1 MPAALDHAG
10 PVCHNEDMKRLL
22 FPLAFLPL
30 LALALLIGCAAPQR
44 APFSPESDALLA
56 SFADWGPK
64 ADAAHVA
71 ALEAAARGDC
81 SALSDW
87 RGQLLRPDGEVA
99 FNAAH
104 AGRATLRF
112 EGPWAVYAPAGE
124 PKATVLY
131 LHGGG
136 WAVGDARLCEGFC
149 AGLAERAQAEVWSLN
164 YPLAPEHP
172 FPAAPRF
179 AAERLN
185 ALRARFPG
193 RPLYVAG
200 DSAGGNL
207 AVAAALLAPGQADG
221 LILAYPALA
230 VQDKVAPEGDLYGDV
245 LALTDALMSAFGRL
259 YVDAATAAA
268 DPVASPLAADD
279 GALRALPPVLTLAAE
294 CDVLAGQSRV
304 FHERLAA
311 LGRTADARHVVPGS
325 LHGFLSFPTLT
336 AAQGEA
342 LGVAVGWI
350 EADR

>member
-1 MPAALDHAG
+1 
-10 PVCHNEDMKRLL
+10 MKRLL
-22 FPLAFLPL
+22 FPLALLPL
-30 LALALLIGCAAPQR
+30 LALALLVGCAGPQR
-44 APFSPESDALLA
+44 APFSPESAALLE
-56 SFADWGPK
+56 SFAGYGPA

-71 ALEAAARGDC
+71 ALEAAARGDLA
-81 SALSDW
+81 ALNHW
-87 RGQLLRPDGEVA
+87 REGMLRPADETA

-104 AGRATLRF
+104 GGAVTLRF

-124 PKATVLY
+124 PTATVLY

-149 AGLAERAQAEVWSLN
+149 AGLAERAGAEVWSLN
-164 YPLAPEHP
+164 YPLVPEHP
-172 FPAAPRF
+172 FPAAATY
-179 AAERLN
+179 AAERLK
-185 ALRARFPG
+185 ALRGRFPG
-193 RPLYVAG
+193 RPLHVAG
-200 DSAGGNL
+200 DSSGGNL
-207 AVAAALLAPGQADG
+207 AAAAALLAPGAADG

-230 VQDKVAPEGDLYGDV
+230 PLDKVSPESDLYGDV

-259 YVDAATAAA
+259 YVDAAQAA

-336 AAQGEA
+336 TAQAEA
-342 LGVAVGWI
+342 LDVAVGWI
-350 EADR
+350 RARP